1 MKTAI
6 NFNRIETCNFSGFKI
21 YPGHGSLYVRVDS
34 RVYRFVNSK
43 NKSLFLQRKKPA
55 KFDWT
60 IVFRRLHKK
69 GIDETATKKRSKKT
83 VKVQRSV
90 VGASLDVI
98 KAKREQTAEARLSER
113 KKAIDA
119 VKEKKKAA
127 QQKKAAEKKVHQKNA
142 QPKVSKQQAKGFA
155 PKAAATSR

>member
-1 MKTAI
+1 M
-6 NFNRIETCNFSGFKI
+6 
-21 YPGHGSLYVRVDS
+21 
-34 RVYRFVNSK
+34 NSK

-60 IVFRRLHKK
+60 VVFRRLHKK
-69 GIDETATKKRSKKT
+69 GIDETATKKRTKKS
-83 VKVQRSV
+83 VKVQRSI

-98 KAKREQTAEARLSER
+98 KAKRDMTAESRLSER

-119 VKEKKKAA
+119 VKEKKAA